1 MRSARK
7 ELAAVERKIASRD
20 SERQV
25 LRDRLLATRDPLI
38 AEKAHTELTQIEK
51 EIAELEEQWLELEH
65 ESQDTAGG

>member
-1 MRSARK
+1 MPSPRQNQNPKRMKKKDHEKQSSSRSEA
-7 ELAAVERKIASRD
+7 
-20 SERQV
+20 
-25 LRDRLLATRDPLI
+25 RDPLI